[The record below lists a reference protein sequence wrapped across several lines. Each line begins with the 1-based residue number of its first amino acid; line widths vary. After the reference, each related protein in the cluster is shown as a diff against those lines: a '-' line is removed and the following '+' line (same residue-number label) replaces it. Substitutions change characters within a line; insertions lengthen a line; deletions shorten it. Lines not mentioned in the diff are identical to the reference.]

1 MIAVVQRVSR
11 AEVRIDGRAPARIA
25 RGLLILLGVARGD
38 DEADAAWLARKCLSL
53 RIFSD
58 AAGQMNC
65 GLEEVGGGL
74 LVVSQFTLLG
84 DVVKGRRPSWSE
96 AAEPVAAERLYGA
109 FVAQLERGPFPVET
123 GVFQARMEVDAVNE
137 GPVTLILDSRRWRAR
152 SAEPAAGGAR
162 LLRGSSEPLVLASRS
177 PRRAQLLEMLGLA
190 FTVREPH
197 EDGAEWSVGQDPAA
211 YAVRHAE
218 AKALAVARELREGV
232 ALGADTVVYLEG
244 RVLEKPA
251 DPAEAAAHLHRLQ
264 GKTHEVYTGV
274 CLARAGGEPRVS
286 GVECSRV
293 SLSAMDEETI
303 RAYIATGEPLDK
315 AGAYGIQGIGGML
328 VERVEGCYFNVMG
341 LPLARLRALFRELEP
356 RP

>member
-11 AEVRIDGRAPARIA
+11 AEVRIEGRTPARIE

-38 DEADAAWLARKCLSL
+38 DEADAEWLARKCVSL

-74 LVVSQFTLLG
+74 LIVSQFTLLG
-84 DVVKGRRPSWSE
+84 DVVKGRRPSWSD
-96 AAEPVAAERLYGA
+96 AADPVVAERLYGA
-109 FVAQLERGPFPVET
+109 FVARLQRGPFPVET
-123 GVFQARMEVDAVNE
+123 GVFQARMEVDAINE
-137 GPVTLILDSRRWRAR
+137 GPVTLIIDSRRWRAR
-152 SAEPAAGGAR
+152 PAGTVAGGAR
-162 LLRGSSEPLVLASRS
+162 LLRASAEPLVLASRS
-177 PRRAQLLEMLGLA
+177 PRRAQLLEMLGLE

-197 EDGAEWSVGQDPAA
+197 EDGASWRAGEDPAA

-232 ALGADTVVYLEG
+232 ALGADTIVYLAG

-251 DPAEAAAHLHRLQ
+251 DPGEAVAHLHRLQ
-264 GKTHEVYTGV
+264 GTEHEVFTGI
-274 CLARAGGEPRVS
+274 CLARAGGEPRVR

-293 SLSAMDEETI
+293 RMSAMDEGTI
-303 RAYIATGEPLDK
+303 RAYVATGEPLDK

-341 LPLARLRALFRELEP
+341 LPLARLRALFRELESQA
-356 RP
+356 

>member
-11 AEVRIDGRAPARIA
+11 AEVRIEGRAPARIA

-38 DEADAAWLARKCLSL
+38 DEADAEWLARKCMSL
-53 RIFSD
+53 RVFSD
-58 AAGQMNC
+58 AAGHMNC

-74 LVVSQFTLLG
+74 LVVSQFTLMG

-96 AAEPVAAERLYGA
+96 AAEPGVAERLYGA

-123 GVFQARMEVDAVNE
+123 GVFQARMEVDAINE
-137 GPVTLILDSRRWRAR
+137 GPVTLIIDSRRWRAR
-152 SAEPAAGGAR
+152 PAEPVAGGSG
-162 LLRGSSEPLVLASRS
+162 LLRSSAEPLVLASRS
-177 PRRAQLLEMLGLA
+177 PRRARLLEMLGVA

-197 EDGAEWSVGQDPAA
+197 EDGAEWIVGQDPAA

-218 AKALAVARELREGV
+218 AKALAIARQLREGV
-232 ALGADTVVYLEG
+232 ALGADTVVFLEG

-251 DPAEAAAHLHRLQ
+251 DAAEAVAHLRRLQ
-264 GKTHEVYTGV
+264 GAEHAVYTGV

-293 SLSAMDEETI
+293 RMSAMDEAAI
-303 RAYIATGEPLDK
+303 HAYVATGEPLDK

-341 LPLARLRALFRELEP
+341 LPLARLRALFRELESGS
-356 RP
+356 